1 MGKFNFLLGSSTFD
15 SGVDFIRQKFLER
28 NRAQEKAIYVHLTCA
43 TDTENINFV
52 FKAVSNTIITENLR
66 LSGLVT

>member
-28 NRAQEKAIYVHLTCA
+28 NRSQEKAIYVHLTCA
-43 TDTENINFV
+43 TDTENIYFV
-52 FKAVSNTIITENLR
+52 FRAVSNTIITENLR